1 MIFDYHIVRGGKT
14 KMFKTGLKRLQ
25 QKLQRQLLQ
34 QAGMEKEYRRL
45 QRKIKKEMN
54 GARPYLYRDVE
65 PMTLGEPVCII
76 LVLNDQDEILAK
88 CMGFTVEEV
97 IKAMEDWLDE

>member
-1 MIFDYHIVRGGKT
+1 MTIKFSQR
-14 KMFKTGLKRLQ
+14 RLQ
-25 QKLQRQLLQ
+25 QRLQRQLLQ
-34 QAGMEKEYRRL
+34 EAGAEKEYRRL

-76 LVLNDQDEILAK
+76 LIFNEQDEILAK
-88 CMGFTVEEV
+88 AIGFTVEEV

>member
-1 MIFDYHIVRGGKT
+1 MTT
-14 KMFKTGLKRLQ
+14 KFSQRRLQ
-25 QKLQRQLLQ
+25 QRLQRQLLQ
-34 QAGMEKEYRRL
+34 EAGAEKEYRRL

-76 LVLNDQDEILAK
+76 LIFNEQDEILAK
-88 CMGFTVEEV
+88 AMGFTVEEV

>member
-1 MIFDYHIVRGGKT
+1 
-14 KMFKTGLKRLQ
+14 MFKTGLKRLQ
-25 QKLQRQLLQ
+25 QRLQRQLLQ

-45 QRKIKKEMN
+45 QRRIKKEMN

-76 LVLNDQDEILAK
+76 LVMNEENEILAK
-88 CMGFTVEEV
+88 CMGFTVKEV
-97 IKAMEDWLDE
+97 IETMEDFLNE

>member
-1 MIFDYHIVRGGKT
+1 MTNKFGQC
-14 KMFKTGLKRLQ
+14 RLQ
-25 QKLQRQLLQ
+25 QRLQRQLLQ
-34 QAGMEKEYRRL
+34 EAGLEKEYRRL

-54 GARPYLYRDVE
+54 GARPYLYRDIE

-76 LVLNDQDEILAK
+76 LVFNKEDEILAK
-88 CMGFTVEEV
+88 AIGFTVDEV

>member
-1 MIFDYHIVRGGKT
+1 
-14 KMFKTGLKRLQ
+14 MFKTGLKRLQ

-45 QRKIKKEMN
+45 QRRIKKEMN

>member
-1 MIFDYHIVRGGKT
+1 
-14 KMFKTGLKRLQ
+14 MFKTGLKRLQ